1 VPTSAAP
8 PATLNGHVPTSV
20 LRPAAPPFD
29 APEHD
34 FQTGVRRRRR
44 WSWLIQ
50 LALVGVAL
58 GSIALFRDRL
68 PDIAAMWRAVTH
80 ANVAWLAV
88 VITAEAA
95 SMGTFARLQRR
106 LLLIGGVRM
115 SIGRAVAVTY
125 AGNALSTTLP
135 AGPAVSIV
143 FTFRQWRRGGA
154 STQVATA
161 VIILGGIA
169 TTAAYSAIGMLALL
183 AEPHSRGVTAAGL
196 AALAAAAIVTTF
208 LWRRPRSRTLLLR
221 AVRGVLVRGLRNR
234 YTRPLVRGLT
244 QGLRQARGV
253 VRFTRGDIGAI
264 TAFSLLNW
272 LFDILALVAA
282 ARALGVQ
289 VPLYAL
295 AVTYFA
301 AQAAGSLFPL
311 LPGGLG
317 AIEGSMTA
325 ALVAF
330 GAGVV
335 PAGAAVG
342 LYRIVSYWAVVSIGW
357 LAWLILWIGEE
368 TRRAAR
374 LRWRSR
380 LVSVAWHAG
389 HGLFAIAGVATPC
402 LAPNVPTA
410 PASVPPPVPPVPS
423 PPVPSPP
430 VPSPPVPSP
439 PVPSPPVPSPPVPSP
454 AVQGPAARP
463 VEPA

>member
-1 VPTSAAP
+1 MERFSQRELLSEVTAVPTSAAP
-8 PATLNGHVPTSV
+8 PATLNGHVPAPV
-20 LRPAAPPFD
+20 VQPAAPPFD
-29 APEHD
+29 APED
-34 FQTGVRRRRR
+34 NLRTGVRRRRR

-58 GSIALFRDRL
+58 GSVALFRDRL
-68 PDIAAMWRAVTH
+68 PDIGAMWHAVTH
-80 ANVAWLAV
+80 ANIAWLAV
-88 VITAEAA
+88 VIIAEAA

-106 LLLIGGVRM
+106 LLLIGGVRV

-135 AGPAVSIV
+135 AGPAVSVV

-154 STQVATA
+154 SAQVATA

-169 TTAAYSAIGMLALL
+169 TTTAYSAIGMLALL
-183 AEPHSRGVTAAGL
+183 AEPHSRGVTAAGI
-196 AALAAAAIVTTF
+196 AALAGAAVVTTL

-221 AVRGVLVRGLRNR
+221 AVRGVLARGLRNR

-244 QGLRQARGV
+244 QGLRQARGL
-253 VRFTRGDIGAI
+253 VRFTRGDVGAI

-289 VPLYAL
+289 VPPYAV

-410 PASVPPPVPPVPS
+410 PPSVPRPVPSSVPPPPVPL
-423 PPVPSPP
+423 PPMQS
-430 VPSPPVPSP
+430 
-439 PVPSPPVPSPPVPSP
+439 
-454 AVQGPAARP
+454 PAARP